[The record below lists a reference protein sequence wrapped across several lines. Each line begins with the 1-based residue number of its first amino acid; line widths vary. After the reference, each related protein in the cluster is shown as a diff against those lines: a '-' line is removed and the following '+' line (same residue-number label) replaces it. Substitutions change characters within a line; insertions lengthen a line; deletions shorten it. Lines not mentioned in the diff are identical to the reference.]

1 MSGLVNRLTHE
12 IPKDAFTKKCAKA
25 GCEVPLTGTP
35 SHKKVIDMDHPS
47 LKIQGSTRCDFLF
60 LCGEHDDSD
69 LVVPLEL
76 KSGSPRASEVIDQLQ
91 GGVNFVRD
99 RVCKDDRIK
108 LVPVLARGGRMHR
121 RQLKVLS
128 GKRILFRGRKHRIKI
143 IRCGAHLWK
152 LFSSN

>member
-1 MSGLVNRLTHE
+1 MSSLVNRLTRE
-12 IPKDAFTKKCAKA
+12 IPKDAFTKKCGKA

-47 LKIQGSTRCDFLF
+47 LKIQGSTHCDFLF

-69 LVVPLEL
+69 LDVPLEL

-99 RVCKDDRIK
+99 RLCKDDRIK

-121 RQLKVLS
+121 KQLKALS
-128 GKRILFRGRKHRIKI
+128 GKRVSLRGRKHRIKI
-143 IRCGAHLWK
+143 IKCGAHLWK